1 MKYYPSEMVLADA
14 MIPQMSGKAFRKGA
28 GCTSCHDSGFMGRM
42 GIYEFMEVTP
52 DLRRLIYRNAP
63 THHLRGLLHEQ
74 GQLSLRE
81 EGVRLAIDQHTS
93 LEEIIRV
100 TQVDDNE
107 GVGEDATGGLEAAA

>member
-1 MKYYPSEMVLADA
+1 
-14 MIPQMSGKAFRKGA
+14 
-28 GCTSCHDSGFMGRM
+28 M

-63 THHLRGLLHEQ
+63 THQLRALLHQQ

-93 LEEIIRV
+93 IEEVLRV
-100 TQVDDNE
+100 TQVDDHESDDDTPTKN
-107 GVGEDATGGLEAAA
+107 ARAAA